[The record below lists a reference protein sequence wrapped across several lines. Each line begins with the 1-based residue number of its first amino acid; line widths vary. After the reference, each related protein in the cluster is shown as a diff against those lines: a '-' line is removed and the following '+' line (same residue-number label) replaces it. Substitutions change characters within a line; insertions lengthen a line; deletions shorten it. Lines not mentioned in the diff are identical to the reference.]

1 MLTLDNEKDIELM
14 KNYHRA
20 SDMIDFLYF
29 FPEAS
34 YVKRLAIATDID
46 DYLHNKE
53 YFDAFDS
60 YRVDSPKDSSLI
72 EGIESDGLKTDF
84 VDLFKRI
91 YKKNKH
97 GVVLFFELDG
107 KVDKRYMCD
116 AGISV
121 NINLYE
127 DVCIEVVGKGFD
139 GREISKGICV
149 HERYL
154 IPWFELKFLNIQNF
168 HKYKIYQID
177 QKDYYDS
184 RKQRIDYLISLGED
198 VNKFIDYIPSIY
210 KNIPDSIWEDLIQS
224 ILVNLYKK
232 DDILEKSNFKHFAIG
247 GNVINNKCHI
257 WQMYNKDRYN

>member
-46 DYLHNKE
+46 DYLNNKE
-53 YFDAFDS
+53 YFDTFDS

-84 VDLFKRI
+84 VELFKRI

-154 IPWFELKFLNIQNF
+154 IPWFKLREVNF
-168 HKYKIYQID
+168 
-177 QKDYYDS
+177 
-184 RKQRIDYLISLGED
+184 
-198 VNKFIDYIPSIY
+198 
-210 KNIPDSIWEDLIQS
+210 
-224 ILVNLYKK
+224 
-232 DDILEKSNFKHFAIG
+232 
-247 GNVINNKCHI
+247 
-257 WQMYNKDRYN
+257 